1 MTKLPNFKITVSADE
16 ILKQLRDEKPDERTK
31 NLVSDLINKSKPLIK
46 PRAIVKEF
54 KITKKGKDFVEI
66 DKKLKIKSSNV
77 AFLLKD
83 CELATFFACTLSSD
97 FQEKSENLLVSVVV
111 DAIGSVAVEKLA
123 EKINKVIFEKAKKEG
138 FKVTQRYSCG
148 FADWSLNDQP
158 KILKMLDA
166 SKIGLKANKAN
177 ILIPRKS
184 ITAIIGWHK

>member
-1 MTKLPNFKITVSADE
+1 MTKLPNFKITVSTSE

-31 NLVSDLINKSKPLIK
+31 RMIASLINKSKALINPK
-46 PRAIVKEF
+46 AIVKEF
-54 KITKKGKDFVEI
+54 KITRKGKDSVEI
-66 DKKLKIKSSNV
+66 GKKLKIKSSNV

-83 CELATFFACTLSSD
+83 CETVTFFACTLSSD
-97 FQEKSENLLVSVVV
+97 FQEKSENLLVSIVV

-123 EKINKVIFEKAKKEG
+123 ERVNKVIFEKAKKKG
-138 FKVTQRYSCG
+138 FKITQRYSCG
-148 FADWSLNDQP
+148 FADWSLDDQP

-166 SKIGLKANKAN
+166 SKIGLKVNKAN